1 MTMQFNFL
9 ATLDNL
15 ITALIYLLVSF
26 VLFLIGKKVYQLIH
40 RDIDMD
46 HELVEKDNLAFS
58 LANVG
63 YYTGLI
69 IAISSVYAGE
79 GIAHIIDNII
89 DIFIYGML
97 SIILLNASMFI
108 SDKIIL
114 RKFSVK
120 KEIIEDQNAG
130 TGVIEGAICIANGLI
145 IFGVLAENQDNFI
158 GVLVLWA
165 ISQIAL
171 VLVGI
176 IYNLITPYDIH
187 EHIEKDNVA
196 VGIGFAGAI
205 VAIGNLVRF
214 GAQMDADNWIMVG
227 ENLILE
233 TGVGLLML
241 PLARLLTDKILLPKR
256 KLTDEII
263 NQENPNIGAAIIE
276 AFSYI
281 GGSMLICMSFS

>member
-1 MTMQFNFL
+1 MQFNFL
-9 ATLDNL
+9 AALDNL

-26 VLFLIGKKVYQLIH
+26 TLFLIGKKVYQLLNKS
-40 RDIDMD
+40 IDMD

-58 LANVG
+58 FANVG
-63 YYTGLI
+63 YYAGLI

-79 GIAHIIDNII
+79 GVAHILDNII
-89 DIFIYGML
+89 NIFIYGML
-97 SIILLNASMFI
+97 SIILLNASMFV
-108 SDKIIL
+108 SDKLVL
-114 RKFSVK
+114 RKFSIR
-120 KEIIEDQNAG
+120 KEIIEDQNVG
-130 TGVIEGAICIANGLI
+130 TGVIEAAICIANGLI
-145 IFGVLAENQDNFI
+145 IHGVLSENQDNFI
-158 GVLVLWA
+158 GILILWVVA
-165 ISQIAL
+165 QIAM

-176 IYNLITPYDIH
+176 VYNLITPYDIH

-205 VAIGNLVRF
+205 IAIGNLVRF
-214 GAQMDADNWIMVG
+214 GVQMDAENWVMVG
-227 ENLILE
+227 ENLLLE

-263 NQENPNIGAAIIE
+263 NQEKPNVGAAMIE
-276 AFSYI
+276 AFSYV

>member
-1 MTMQFNFL
+1 MIEFNFL
-9 ATLDNL
+9 TIADNL
-15 ITALIYLLVSF
+15 LTAFIYLLVSF
-26 VLFLIGKKVYQLIH
+26 SLFLVGKKVYQLLN

-46 HELVEKDNLAFS
+46 LELVEKDNLAFS

-79 GIAHIIDNII
+79 GMAHIVDNIL
-89 DIFIYGML
+89 DILLYGSL
-97 SIILLNASMFI
+97 SIALLNASIFI
-108 SDKIIL
+108 SDKLIL
-114 RKFSVK
+114 RKFSIR

-130 TGVIEGAICIANGLI
+130 TGVTEAAICIANGLI
-145 IFGVLAENQDNFI
+145 IYGVLAENQDNFL

-165 ISQIAL
+165 VAQVAL

-176 IYNLITPYDIH
+176 MYNKITPYDIH

-205 VAIGNLVRF
+205 IAIGNLVRF
-214 GAQMDADNWIMVG
+214 GAQLEADTWLMVG
-227 ENLILE
+227 ENMLLE

-263 NQENPNIGAAIIE
+263 NQEKPNIGAAILE

-281 GGSMLICMSFS
+281 GGSMLICMSFA